1 MVFFFCLIVFPPK
14 APWNDLSLIYCQSS
28 SKLLISFTHRPRT
41 ERPEWGGGAKPS
53 FFTLHSA
60 GSHGFSACVEG
71 QFDVNP
77 WHVVCSASQDKAG
90 RVTGLIVDILL
101 CSWGF
106 MATSKGLWSCRSC
119 CAVND
124 DLISG
129 HFYISLLSNSSDHEE
144 TGKILSRI
152 LENVDASQVQKEPH
166 LRLMQKYQKSENISS
181 ARQHTELSVFFVF
194 NEIRNLQWSF
204 FLHCCYSISTYR
216 IRKD

>member
-1 MVFFFCLIVFPPK
+1 MVAFWFDCFSTQTMTLTCLWFTVSP
-14 APWNDLSLIYCQSS
+14 APNS
-28 SKLLISFTHRPRT
+28 LISFTRRPQT

-60 GSHGFSACVEG
+60 GSHGFPACVEG

-106 MATSKGLWSCRSC
+106 MATSKGLWSCCSC
-119 CAVND
+119 FAD
-124 DLISG
+124 SDYLISG

-152 LENVDASQVQKEPH
+152 LENVDASQVQKELH
-166 LRLMQKYQKSENISS
+166 LSWMQKYQKSENISS
-181 ARQHTELSVFFVF
+181 ARQHTELSVF
-194 NEIRNLQWSF
+194 L
-204 FLHCCYSISTYR
+204 FLM
-216 IRKD
+216 K